1 MVWSPG
7 GVTDALP
14 RSTVTGLA
22 WPTLPDSV
30 GASLLA
36 VHYQLAQSEWWP
48 ASRLVEASHRQLGVL
63 LRHARDTVPAY
74 ATRLAGL
81 PLDDADSVAAGWPD
95 VPLLRRAQV
104 QALGDDLHSRAVPA
118 DHGQVIEY
126 HTSGS
131 TGRPLRG
138 VETELSHFFFG
149 ALNLRE
155 HLWQRRDFAG
165 RFAAIRT
172 NVPDAHLPGWGR
184 AIEAVF
190 QTGPALTL
198 PIHTALDAQLD
209 WLLEHDPDYLL
220 THPSNLRGLLLLA
233 RDRGVKPARLRGLG
247 SFGEQLSD
255 DLRALCLQIW
265 GRPLADTYSCEEAG
279 YIALQCPQVPEH
291 YHVQA
296 ENLLVEVLD
305 AAGQPCAAG
314 DTGEVVLTTLH
325 NFAMPLIRYAIG
337 DFAQVGPP
345 CVCGRG
351 LPVLWRI
358 HGRARNLLRLPD
370 GSRHWPSF
378 PAQDWLAIGPVRQF
392 RLRQTATERID
403 VDLVAARPLD
413 ATEEDRL
420 RKMLQGRLGHPF
432 QIVLHPVADISRP
445 PGGKF
450 EDFVC
455 DSGGWPA

>member
-1 MVWSPG
+1 M
-7 GVTDALP
+7 TDALP
-14 RSTVTGLA
+14 RSAVTGLV
-22 WPTLPDSV
+22 WPALPDSV

-48 ASRLVEASHRQLGVL
+48 APRLAEASRGQLGVL

-74 ATRLAGL
+74 AARLAGL
-81 PLDDADSVAAGWPD
+81 PLDDADSVTAHWQH
-95 VPLLRRAQV
+95 VPLLRRADVQV
-104 QALGDDLHSRAVPA
+104 LGDDLHSRTVPA

-165 RFAAIRT
+165 SFAAIRT
-172 NVPDAHLPGWGR
+172 NVSQARLSGWGR

-198 PIHTALDAQLD
+198 PIHTALDVQLD

-233 RDRGVKPARLRGLG
+233 QERAAKPARLKGLS
-247 SFGEQLSD
+247 SFGEQLPD
-255 DLRALCLQIW
+255 DLRALCRQVW
-265 GRPLADTYSCEEAG
+265 GLPLADVYSCEEAG

-296 ENLLVEVLD
+296 ENVLVEVLD
-305 AAGQPCAAG
+305 AAGRPCAAG
-314 DTGEVVLTTLH
+314 ETGEVVLTTLH

-337 DFAQVGPP
+337 DYAQVGPP
-345 CVCGRG
+345 CACGRG
-351 LPVLWRI
+351 LPVLRRV

-378 PAQDWLAIGPVRQF
+378 PAQDWLAIAPVRQF
-392 RLRQTATERID
+392 RLRQTAAERIE
-403 VDLVAARPLD
+403 VDLVTARPLD
-413 ATEEDRL
+413 SAEEAGL
-420 RKMLQGRLGHPF
+420 QSMLQSRLGHPF
-432 QIVLHPVADISRP
+432 RIALQPLADIPRP

-455 DSGGWPA
+455 DMDDPSA

>member
-1 MVWSPG
+1 M
-7 GVTDALP
+7 TDALP
-14 RSTVTGLA
+14 RSAVSGLT
-22 WPTLPDSV
+22 WPALPDNV

-36 VHYQLAQSEWWP
+36 LHYQLGQSEWWP
-48 ASRLVEASHRQLGVL
+48 ASRLAEASHRQLGAL

-74 ATRLAGL
+74 AKRLAGL
-81 PLDDADSVAAGWPD
+81 PLDDGVLPATAWHSL
-95 VPLLRRAQV
+95 PLLRRAQA
-104 QALGDDLHSRAVPA
+104 QALGEALHSHAVPP

-155 HLWQRRDFAG
+155 HLWQRRDFSG
-165 RFAAIRT
+165 SFAAIRT
-172 NVPDAHLPGWGR
+172 NVSQAHLPGWGS

-209 WLLEHDPDYLL
+209 WLLEHDPHYLL

-247 SFGEQLSD
+247 SFGEQLPD
-255 DLRALCLQIW
+255 DLRALCQQVW
-265 GRPLADTYSCEEAG
+265 DRPLADVYSSEEAG

-305 AAGQPCAAG
+305 AAGRPCAPG
-314 DTGEVVLTTLH
+314 GTGEVVLTTLH

-345 CVCGRG
+345 CACGRG
-351 LPVLWRI
+351 LPVLRRI

-392 RLRQTATERID
+392 RLRQTAAERIE
-403 VDLVAARPLD
+403 VDLVTARSLD
-413 ATEEDRL
+413 ATEEARL
-420 RKMLQGRLGHPF
+420 RQMLQGRLGYPF
-432 QIVLHPVADISRP
+432 QIVLHPVAGIPRP

-450 EDFVC
+450 EDFIC
-455 DSGGWPA
+455 DSDTWAA

>member
-1 MVWSPG
+1 
-7 GVTDALP
+7 VTDALA
-14 RSTVTGLA
+14 RSTVTGLV
-22 WPTLPDSV
+22 WPALPDSV

-48 ASRLVEASHRQLGVL
+48 ASRLVAASQRQLGVL

-74 ATRLAGL
+74 AECLAGL
-81 PLDDADSVAAGWPD
+81 SLDDTDSAAAGWPD

-155 HLWQRRDFAG
+155 HLWQRRDFGG

-172 NVPDAHLPGWGR
+172 NVSQAQLPGWGR

-190 QTGPALTL
+190 RTGPALTL
-198 PIHTALDAQLD
+198 PIHTALDTQLD

-233 RDRGVKPARLRGLG
+233 QERGAKPARLKGLG
-247 SFGEQLSD
+247 SFGEQLAD
-255 DLRALCLQIW
+255 DLRMLCRQVW
-265 GRPLADTYSCEEAG
+265 DVALADVYSCEEAG

-305 AAGQPCAAG
+305 AAGRPCAPG
-314 DTGEVVLTTLH
+314 DSGEVVLTTLH

-337 DFAQVGPP
+337 DYAQVGPP
-345 CVCGRG
+345 CACGRG
-351 LPVLWRI
+351 LPVLRRI

-378 PAQDWLAIGPVRQF
+378 PAQDWLAIAPVRQF
-392 RLRQTATERID
+392 RLRQTAAECIE
-403 VDLVAARPLD
+403 VDLVTARPLEAAEAD
-413 ATEEDRL
+413 GL
-420 RKMLQGRLGHPF
+420 RRMLQGRLGHPF
-432 QIVLHPVADISRP
+432 QIVLHPVADIPRP
-445 PGGKF
+445 AGGKF
-450 EDFVC
+450 EDFAC
-455 DSGGWPA
+455 QIDGGSA

>member
-1 MVWSPG
+1 M
-7 GVTDALP
+7 TDSLP
-14 RSTVTGLA
+14 RSAVTGLA
-22 WPTLPDSV
+22 WPALPDSV

-48 ASRLVEASHRQLGVL
+48 ASRLVAASHRQLGGL
-63 LRHARDTVPAY
+63 LRHARDSVPAY
-74 ATRLAGL
+74 AERLAGL
-81 PLDDADSVAAGWPD
+81 NVDDPEALAAAWGA

-104 QALGDDLHSRAVPA
+104 QALGDALHSRAVPA

-138 VETELSHFFFG
+138 IETELSHFFFG

-155 HLWQRRDFAG
+155 HLWQRRDFG
-165 RFAAIRT
+165 GCFAAIRT
-172 NVPDAHLPGWGR
+172 GVPDARMPGWGR

-209 WLLEHDPDYLL
+209 WLLESDPDYLL

-233 RDRGVKPARLRGLG
+233 LDRGIRPARLRGLS
-247 SFGEQLSD
+247 SFGAALPA
-255 DLRALCLQIW
+255 DLRALCQQVW
-265 GRPLADTYSCEEAG
+265 GVSVADVYSCEEAG
-279 YIALQCPQVPEH
+279 YIALQCPQVPQH

-305 AAGQPCAAG
+305 AAGRPCAAG

-337 DFAQVGPP
+337 DYAQVGPP
-345 CVCGRG
+345 CACGRG
-351 LPVLWRI
+351 LPVLQRI

-378 PAQDWLAIGPVRQF
+378 PAQDWLAIAPVRQF
-392 RLRQTATERID
+392 RLRQTAAACIE
-403 VDLVAARPLD
+403 VDLVTARPLG
-413 ATEEDRL
+413 AAEADRL
-420 RKMLQGRLGHPF
+420 RRMLQGRLGHAF
-432 QIVLHPVADISRP
+432 RIVLHPVADIPRA

-455 DSGGWPA
+455 ELDTGVG

>member
-1 MVWSPG
+1 MWSPG
-7 GVTDALP
+7 IVTEALP
-14 RSTVTGLA
+14 RSTVTGLH
-22 WPTLPDSV
+22 WPALPDSV

-48 ASRLVEASHRQLGVL
+48 ARQLAAASTNQLAAL

-74 ATRLAGL
+74 ARCLAGL
-81 PLDDADSVAAGWPD
+81 PLDDPQALTCAWHEL
-95 VPLLRRAQV
+95 PLLRRPDV
-104 QALGDDLHSRAVPA
+104 QALGDELHSRAVPA
-118 DHGQVIEY
+118 DHGQLIEY

-138 VETELSHFFFG
+138 VQTELSHFFFG

-155 HLWQRRDFAG
+155 HLWQRRDVG
-165 RFAAIRT
+165 GTFAAIRT
-172 NVPDAHLPGWGR
+172 EVEDTRLPGWGR

-190 QTGPALTL
+190 QTGPAVTL
-198 PIHTALDAQLD
+198 PIHTPLDRQLD
-209 WLLEHDPDYLL
+209 WLLEQNPDYLL

-233 RDRGVKPARLRGLG
+233 QQHGAKPARLRGLG
-247 SFGEQLSD
+247 SFGEQLPD
-255 DLRALCLQIW
+255 DLRTLCRDVWSL
-265 GRPLADTYSCEEAG
+265 PLADVYSCEEAG
-279 YIALQCPQVPEH
+279 YIALQCPQVAEH

-305 AAGQPCAAG
+305 TAGRPCAVGA
-314 DTGEVVLTTLH
+314 TGEVVLTTLH

-337 DFAQVGPP
+337 DFAEVGPP
-345 CVCGRG
+345 CPCGRG
-351 LPVLWRI
+351 LPVLRRI

-378 PAQDWLAIGPVRQF
+378 PADDWLAIAPVRQF
-392 RLRQTATERID
+392 RLRQTAIERIE
-403 VDLVAARPLD
+403 VDLVTDRPLEP
-413 ATEEDRL
+413 AEASAL
-420 RKMLQGRLGHPF
+420 RQMLQGRLGHPF
-432 QIVLHPVADISRP
+432 QIMLQPVADIPRS

-455 DSGGWPA
+455 EIDA

>member
-1 MVWSPG
+1 M
-7 GVTDALP
+7 TDPLP
-14 RSTVTGLA
+14 RSAVTGLA
-22 WPTLPDSV
+22 WPALPDSV

-36 VHYQLAQSEWWP
+36 VHHQLAQSEWWP
-48 ASRLVEASHRQLGVL
+48 APRLAEASRGQLAAL

-74 ATRLAGL
+74 GERLAGL
-81 PLDDADSVAAGWPD
+81 PLDDAEALAAQWHH
-95 VPLLRRAQV
+95 VPLLRRADV
-104 QALGDDLHSRAVPA
+104 QALGTALHSRAVPA
-118 DHGQVIEY
+118 DHGRVIEY

-138 VETELSHFFFG
+138 VETELNHFFFG

-165 RFAAIRT
+165 TFAAIRT
-172 NVPDAHLPGWGR
+172 KVTDARLSGWGR

-190 QTGPALTL
+190 QTGPAVTL
-198 PIHTALDAQLD
+198 PIHTPIDRQLA
-209 WLLEHDPDYLL
+209 WLLEYDPDYLL
-220 THPSNLRGLLLLA
+220 THPSNLRGLLLEA
-233 RDRGVKPARLRGLG
+233 RVRGIKPARLRGLG
-247 SFGEQLSD
+247 SFGEQLPD
-255 DLRALCLQIW
+255 DLRALCRDVW
-265 GRPLADTYSCEEAG
+265 GLPLADVYSCEEAG

-305 AAGQPCAAG
+305 AAGRPCAPG

-337 DFAQVGPP
+337 DYAQVGPP
-345 CVCGRG
+345 CPCGRG
-351 LPVLWRI
+351 LPVLRRI

-378 PAQDWLAIGPVRQF
+378 PAEDWLAIAPVRQF
-392 RLRQTATERID
+392 RLRQTAAER
-403 VDLVAARPLD
+403 VEVELVTARPLD
-413 ATEEDRL
+413 PAEAGGL
-420 RKMLQGRLGHPF
+420 RRMLQNRLGHPF
-432 QIVLHPVADISRP
+432 EIVLLPVADIPRL

-450 EDFVC
+450 EDFAC
-455 DSGGWPA
+455 ELDG

>member
-1 MVWSPG
+1 M
-7 GVTDALP
+7 TDALP
-14 RSTVTGLA
+14 RSAVTGLV
-22 WPTLPDSV
+22 WPALPDSI

-36 VHYQLAQSEWWP
+36 VHFQLAQSEWWS
-48 ASRLVEASHRQLGVL
+48 ASRLAQASRCQLGPL
-63 LRHARDTVPAY
+63 LRHARDTVPAH
-74 ATRLAGL
+74 TRRLAGL
-81 PLDDADSVAAGWPD
+81 SLDDADTVTTHWQD
-95 VPLLRRAQV
+95 VPLLRRADI
-104 QALGDDLHSRAVPA
+104 QALGDDLHSRAVPV

-165 RFAAIRT
+165 SFAAIRT
-172 NVPDAHLPGWGR
+172 NVSQAQLSGWGR

-190 QTGPALTL
+190 RTGPALTL

-220 THPSNLRGLLLLA
+220 THPSNLRGMLLLA
-233 RDRGVKPARLRGLG
+233 RERGLKPARLRGLG
-247 SFGEQLSD
+247 SFGEQLPD
-255 DLRALCLQIW
+255 DLRTLCRQVW
-265 GRPLADTYSCEEAG
+265 DVALADVYSCEEAG

-305 AAGQPCAAG
+305 AAGRPCAPG

-337 DFAQVGPP
+337 DYAQVGPP
-345 CVCGRG
+345 CACGRG
-351 LPVLWRI
+351 LPVLRRI

-370 GSRHWPSF
+370 GSQHWPSF
-378 PAQDWLAIGPVRQF
+378 PAQDWLAIAPVRQF
-392 RLRQTATERID
+392 RLRQTASERIE
-403 VDLVAARPLD
+403 VDLVTARPLD
-413 ATEEDRL
+413 PAQESGLQR
-420 RKMLQGRLGHPF
+420 MLQSRLGHPF
-432 QIVLHPVADISRP
+432 RIVLQPVADIPRP

-455 DSGGWPA
+455 DIDGGAA